1 MKAVRVHQTGDLDAL
16 ALEDVTLPAP
26 GEGELRIGVR
36 ACGINFA
43 DMLMV
48 RGLYQ
53 EKPETPFTPGLE
65 IAGEVLE
72 AGPGLKTFRPGDRVV
87 ALVQRGGLAEEV
99 IAPAATTLPLP
110 EGVDYATAA
119 AFPVAYG
126 TSHLALTHRANLQP
140 GETVLVHG
148 AAGGVGSTSV
158 EIAKKLGATVIA
170 TASTRQK
177 LNVARVCGA
186 DYLIDSSTEPVRDRV
201 REITGGKGADVV
213 IDPVGGE
220 MFDASLRAINFEG
233 RIVVIGFACGTIPQI
248 PANLL
253 LVKNISV
260 LGLYWGAYSWKRP
273 EILAG
278 SMQQLLTWLAEGA
291 IAPHIGGRYPL
302 AEAGAALKSLA
313 DRKAVGKVVVTVGE

>member
-1 MKAVRVHQTGDLDAL
+1 MQAIRVHQTGDLDAMSL
-16 ALEDVTLPAP
+16 DDVTLSSP
-26 GEGELRIGVR
+26 GDGELRIRVR
-36 ACGINFA
+36 ACGLNFA

-53 EKPETPFTPGLE
+53 EKPEPPFTPGLE

-72 AGPGLKTFRPGDRVV
+72 AGPGVKTFRPGDRVV
-87 ALVQRGGLAEEV
+87 ALVQRGGLAEEA

-110 EGVDYATAA
+110 DTLDYETAA

-140 GETVLVHG
+140 GETLLVHG

-158 EIAKKLGATVIA
+158 EIGKKLGATVIA
-170 TASTRQK
+170 TASTQQK

-186 DYLIDSSTEPVRDRV
+186 DYLINSSEENIRDRV
-201 REITGGKGADVV
+201 RDLTGGKGVDVV

-220 MFDASLRAINFEG
+220 VFDASLRAINFEG

-278 SMQQLLTWLAEGA
+278 SMQQLLAWLADGTLS
-291 IAPHIGGRYPL
+291 PHIGARYPL
-302 AEAGAALKSLA
+302 SQAADALKSLA
-313 DRKAVGKVVVTVGE
+313 DRKAVGKVVVTMG

>member
-1 MKAVRVHQTGDLDAL
+1 MQAIRVHQNGDLDAMS
-16 ALEDVTLPAP
+16 LEEVTLPSP
-26 GEGELRIGVR
+26 GAGELRIRVR
-36 ACGINFA
+36 ACGLNFA

-53 EKPETPFTPGLE
+53 EKPEPPFTPGLE

-72 AGPGLKTFRPGDRVV
+72 TGPKVKTFRPGDRVV
-87 ALVQRGGLAEEV
+87 ALVQRGGLAEEA

-110 EGVDYATAA
+110 DTLNYETAA

-140 GETVLVHG
+140 GETLLVHG

-158 EIAKKLGATVIA
+158 EIGKKLGATVIA
-170 TASTRQK
+170 TASTQQK

-186 DYLIDSSTEPVRDRV
+186 DYLINSGEENIRDRV
-201 REITGGKGADVV
+201 RDITGGKGADVV

-220 MFDASLRAINFEG
+220 VFDASLRAINFEG

-273 EILAG
+273 EVLAA
-278 SMQQLLTWLAEGA
+278 SMQQLLAWLADGTLS
-291 IAPHIGGRYPL
+291 PHIGARYPL
-302 AEAGAALKSLA
+302 SQAADALKSLA
-313 DRKAVGKVVVTVGE
+313 DRKAVGKVVVTMG